1 MKGKKSQTCDVW
13 KVIII
18 FLSLKPSGTSDKQNE
33 SDLPSTY
40 IYISRPGRVRKPVC
54 QYRPPIY
61 FRLFSYFRHISLGK
75 YMGILTNRKYVRN
88 KKINENK
95 LVGGTTTWPWGP
107 VYEHLLYVPCCIICT
122 DHCHHHAWFFVS
134 FRIFFSDNTRVRI
147 LFFFVVHSAHFFS
160 RI

>member
-1 MKGKKSQTCDVW
+1 MIYGICAIAFNVVMSFDC
-13 KVIII
+13 IMYA
-18 FLSLKPSGTSDKQNE
+18 FLSQVVSW
-33 SDLPSTY
+33 
-40 IYISRPGRVRKPVC
+40 
-54 QYRPPIY
+54 YRPPIY
-61 FRLFSYFRHISLGK
+61 FRLFSYFWHISCLSVFP
-75 YMGILTNRKYVRN
+75 YIFQAKYVGN

-95 LVGGTTTWPWGP
+95 LVGGTTTWGTIWGP

-147 LFFFVVHSAHFFS
+147 LFFFVVQSANFFS